1 MSALILI
8 ELNGSEVNACSRAAI
23 TAASQLSDSIDAL
36 VLTNDASNSASVSKL
51 AGINSVKM
59 IVDDAL
65 ENANVEVASKLIA
78 DAMSGY
84 KYLVSGSSTYSKN
97 ILPRVGALL
106 DVQPISD
113 VCEIKSNNTFVRP
126 LYAGNIMATVESSD
140 DTIIMTVRATAFEH
154 SGDGGSAEVEV
165 LSSTIPE
172 SNSTFISLQ
181 ESQSERPELTTAAR
195 IVSGGRGLGSK
206 ENFALIE
213 QLADKLDAAVGASR
227 AAVDAGFISNDYQVG
242 QTGKVVVP
250 DLYIA
255 VGISG
260 AIQHLAGMKES
271 KIIVAINKDGEA
283 PIFSVADYGLE
294 ADLFEALPQFL
305 EELNKLNSIQK

>member
-8 ELNGSEVNACSRAAI
+8 ELNGSEVNASSRAAI

-36 VLTNDASNSASVSKL
+36 VLTNDSSNSESVSKL

-65 ENANVEVASKLIA
+65 EHANVEVASKLIA
-78 DAMSGY
+78 EAMSGY

-97 ILPRVGALL
+97 ILPRVGAVL

-140 DTIIMTVRATAFEH
+140 EIIIMTVRATAFEH
-154 SGDGGSAEVEV
+154 SGDGGSAKVEA

-242 QTGKVVVP
+242 QTGKVVAP
-250 DLYIA
+250 QLYLA

-260 AIQHLAGMKES
+260 AIQHLAGMKDS
-271 KIIVAINKDGEA
+271 QVIVVINNDPDA
-283 PIFSVADYGLE
+283 PMSRM
-294 ADLFEALPQFL
+294 ADLVWQTDLFVALK
-305 EELNKLNSIQK
+305 ELNEYQI

>member
-8 ELNGSEVNACSRAAI
+8 ELNGSEVSANSRAAI
-23 TAASQLSDSIDAL
+23 TAASQLSDSVDAL
-36 VLTNDASNSASVSKL
+36 VLTNDDSNSSSVAAL
-51 AGINSVKM
+51 GGINTVKM
-59 IVDDAL
+59 IVDDSL
-65 ENANVEVASKLIA
+65 ENSSVEVASKLIA
-78 DAMSGY
+78 DVMGDY
-84 KYLVSGSSTYSKN
+84 KYLISGSSTFSKN

-126 LYAGNIMATVESSD
+126 LYAGNVMATVETSD
-140 DTIIMTVRATAFEH
+140 ETIVMTVRSTAFEH
-154 SGDGGSAEVEV
+154 SGDGGSASVES
-165 LSSTIPE
+165 LSASMSET
-172 SNSTFISLQ
+172 NSSFVSLQ
-181 ESQSERPELTTAAR
+181 ESESERPELTTADR

-242 QTGKVVVP
+242 QTGKVVAP
-250 DLYIA
+250 KLYLA

-260 AIQHLAGMKES
+260 AIQHLAGMKDS
-271 KIIVAINKDGEA
+271 QVIVVINNDPDA
-283 PIFSVADYGLE
+283 PMSRM
-294 ADLFEALPQFL
+294 ADLVWQVDLFDALN
-305 EELNKLNSIQK
+305 ELNAYQV

>member
-8 ELNGSEVNACSRAAI
+8 ELNGSEVSANSRAAI

-36 VLTNDASNSASVSKL
+36 VLTSDASNSSSVAAL
-51 AGINSVKM
+51 AGVNTVKM
-59 IVDDAL
+59 IVDDSL

-78 DAMSGY
+78 DVMSDY
-84 KYLVSGSSTYSKN
+84 SYLISGSSTFSKN

-126 LYAGNIMATVESSD
+126 LYAGNVMATVETSD
-140 DTIIMTVRATAFEH
+140 ETIVMTVRATAFEH
-154 SGDGGSAEVEV
+154 SGDGGSASVET
-165 LSSTIPE
+165 LSVTMPS
-172 SNSTFISLQ
+172 SNSEFISLQ
-181 ESQSERPELTTAAR
+181 ESESERPELTTADR

-213 QLADKLDAAVGASR
+213 QLADKLDAAIGASR

-242 QTGKVVVP
+242 QTGKVVAP
-250 DLYIA
+250 KLYLA

-260 AIQHLAGMKES
+260 AIQHLAGMKDS
-271 KIIVAINKDGEA
+271 QVIVVINNDPDA
-283 PIFSVADYGLE
+283 PMSRM
-294 ADLFEALPQFL
+294 ADLVWQVDLFDALN
-305 EELNKLNSIQK
+305 ELNAYQV

>member
-8 ELNGSEVNACSRAAI
+8 ELNGSDVSANTRAAI
-23 TAASQLSDSIDAL
+23 TAASNLSDSLDAL
-36 VLTNDASNSASVSKL
+36 VLTNDASNASSVSAL

-65 ENANVEVASKLIA
+65 EHANVEVASRLIA
-78 DAMSGY
+78 DVMNDYSF
-84 KYLVSGSSTYSKN
+84 LVAGSSTFSKN

-113 VCEIKSNNTFVRP
+113 VCEIKSKNTFVRP
-126 LYAGNIMATVESSD
+126 LYAGNVMATVETSD
-140 DTIIMTVRATAFEH
+140 ETIVMTVRATAFEH
-154 SGDGGSAEVEV
+154 SGDGGSASVE
-165 LSSTIPE
+165 TISASMP
-172 SNSTFISLQ
+172 SANSEFISLQ
-181 ESQSERPELTTAAR
+181 ESVSERPELTTAER

-213 QLADKLDAAVGASR
+213 QLADKLDAAIGASR

-242 QTGKVVVP
+242 QTGKVVAP
-250 DLYIA
+250 KLYLA

-260 AIQHLAGMKES
+260 AIQHLAGMKDS
-271 KIIVAINKDGEA
+271 QVIVVINNDPDA
-283 PIFSVADYGLE
+283 PMSRM
-294 ADLFEALPQFL
+294 ADLVWQVDLFDALN
-305 EELNKLNSIQK
+305 ELNAYQV